1 MKKLLYV
8 DSCVNRETSRT
19 ECLAQ
24 ALLDRLMVDALQV
37 IRETEL

>member
-19 ECLAQ
+19 ERLAQ